1 MKNFNFSRRA
11 ELILAALFV
20 VSFAFFGC
28 KPDAPVN
35 TLPAGI
41 VELSEND
48 TLVGKWVDSYKSV
61 YEIST
66 SDFKNY
72 GEGYSSYEGNNLVV
86 GYTNDAKTEGYIY
99 IKYTKAYESTSTEP
113 TEDKDTWTHSP
124 ANPEWGTPESWYRYS
139 TTAPDV
145 GKWYAI
151 AFKDLSANAIQ
162 ISGAYGTKS
171 STASLE
177 EAIAEFTIEKGYF
190 AQFSACTKQ

>member
-1 MKNFNFSRRA
+1 MKNSIFSRRA
-11 ELILAALFV
+11 GLILAALFV

-48 TLVGKWVDSYKSV
+48 TLVGKWVASEYES
-61 YEIST
+61 YEIT
-66 SDFKNY
+66 ATTFKS
-72 GEGYSSYEGNNLVV
+72 GYEGNNLVV

-99 IKYTKAYESTSTEP
+99 IKYTKAIESTTTEP
-113 TEDKDTWTHSP
+113 TGDDKATWTD
-124 ANPEWGTPESWYRYS
+124 WGNNYWSRYS
-139 TTAPDV
+139 TTAPDA

-151 AFKDLSANAIQ
+151 AFKDLTATTIQ

-171 STASLE
+171 STATLE
-177 EAIAEFTIEKGYF
+177 EAIAEFTIENKYF
-190 AQFSACTKQ
+190 GMYSACTKQ

>member
-11 ELILAALFV
+11 GLILTALFV
-20 VSFAFFGC
+20 VSFVFFGC
-28 KPDAPVN
+28 KPDAPVD
-35 TLPAGI
+35 TLPDGI
-41 VELSEND
+41 EKLSAND
-48 TLVGKWVDSYKSV
+48 TLVGKWVDTYKSV

-113 TEDKDTWTHSP
+113 TEDKDTWTYSS
-124 ANPEWGTPESWYRYS
+124 WSSSWYRYS
-139 TTAPDV
+139 STAPDA

-151 AFKDLSANAIQ
+151 AFKDLTATTIQ
-162 ISGAYGTKS
+162 ISGANGAKS

-190 AQFSACTKQ
+190 GMYSACTKQ